1 MEGDQPNI
9 ARAWLHA
16 VDDHIKSA
24 EAGKIMGVKTVLALT
39 EEKEAV
45 EAEDT
50 KWDMYTR
57 MRTTLPGEV

>member
-1 MEGDQPNI
+1 MLF
-9 ARAWLHA
+9 RS
-16 VDDHIKSA
+16 IKSA
-24 EAGKIMGVKTVLALT
+24 EKDNIMDVKTVLALT
-39 EEKEAV
+39 EEKEVV